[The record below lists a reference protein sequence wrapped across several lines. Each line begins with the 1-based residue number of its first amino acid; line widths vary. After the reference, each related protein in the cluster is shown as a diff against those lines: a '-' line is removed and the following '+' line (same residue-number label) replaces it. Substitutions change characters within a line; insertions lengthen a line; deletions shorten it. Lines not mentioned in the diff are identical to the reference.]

1 MSHNHCVV
9 CIFWPKGKTVECAV
23 CCAYFL
29 KAKAAWGFNQHHK
42 HVGYYPEIKVGN
54 GQATI

>member
-1 MSHNHCVV
+1 MNKTPISNKPMEDMIYIYIILTCV
-9 CIFWPKGKTVECAV
+9 
-23 CCAYFL
+23 
-29 KAKAAWGFNQHHK
+29 AKAAWGFNQHHK